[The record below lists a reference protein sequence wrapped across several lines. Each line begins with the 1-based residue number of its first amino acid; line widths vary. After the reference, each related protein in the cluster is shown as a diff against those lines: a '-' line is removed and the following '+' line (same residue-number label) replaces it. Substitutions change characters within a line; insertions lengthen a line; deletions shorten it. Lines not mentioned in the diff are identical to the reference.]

1 MTLATVCSGTIFSLL
16 VPVYNF
22 GAVAS
27 SLVLTVD
34 FFRIWSSAQPEERR
48 HMSILGTICVVT
60 SGALIWPFVLVLDF
74 GLIARVFLG
83 RR

>member
-1 MTLATVCSGTIFSLL
+1 
-16 VPVYNF
+16 
-22 GAVAS
+22 
-27 SLVLTVD
+27 VLTVA

-60 SGALIWPFVLVLDF
+60 SGALIWPFVLVLVF